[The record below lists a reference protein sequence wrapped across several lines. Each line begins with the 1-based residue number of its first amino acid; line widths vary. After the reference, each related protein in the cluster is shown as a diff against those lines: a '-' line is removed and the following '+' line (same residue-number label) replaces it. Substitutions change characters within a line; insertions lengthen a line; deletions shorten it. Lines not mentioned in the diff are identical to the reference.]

1 MITTDA
7 GDLHIIVE
15 RIARHIRDEAT
26 LQQAVKALQS
36 VYNWPSW
43 IDGNHLDAEFL
54 RREQSS

>member
-1 MITTDA
+1 MITTEA

-15 RIARHIRDEAT
+15 RIALPIRDDAMR
-26 LQQAVKALQS
+26 QQAIKAFQT

-54 RREQSS
+54 RREPSS

>member
-15 RIARHIRDEAT
+15 GIARHIRDEAT
-26 LQQAVKALQS
+26 LQQAVEALQS
-36 VYNWPSW
+36 VYNCRSW
-43 IDGNHLDAEFL
+43 IDGTSLDAEFL